1 MWQCCWCCAIV
12 FTKFP
17 NWKEE
22 HYLRL
27 LQLYMAW
34 RNKNELKLDS
44 RSYED
49 RYKEVEGDILCNIK
63 KQAYFDLDYE
73 DLQNSNI
80 VQSGEEDNAEFSIIN
95 PNFLDLD
102 FKDSDSMS
110 NAPAVSTIIYNLY
123 YFLLNS
129 FTKFGLKVI

>member
-1 MWQCCWCCAIV
+1 
-12 FTKFP
+12 
-17 NWKEE
+17 
-22 HYLRL
+22 
-27 LQLYMAW
+27 MAW

-102 FKDSDSMS
+102 FKDSDSVS
-110 NAPAVSTIIYNLY
+110 NVPAVSTIIYNLY